1 MPKPLPALIACPHCD
16 ALYRRPALGR
26 GERARCARCNAP
38 LYREAIRLNPDHLL
52 ALVVA
57 ASITLVI
64 ANAFPVVQLS
74 TSGITHSASL
84 IGSIGILW
92 EEGRV
97 LTAMLAFATTIAFP
111 VAELGAF
118 VALLV
123 IIRREPGSPH
133 VAALLRGIQMVR
145 PWGMTEVF
153 MLGIVVALV
162 KISHTAQVVPGV
174 ALFAFAALTILLT
187 LIVSYDLKALWALRP
202 LPRADS

>member
-16 ALYRRPALGR
+16 ALYRRPALRG
-26 GERARCARCNAP
+26 GERARCARCGAP
-38 LYREAIRLNPDHLL
+38 LARASARLQPDHLL
-52 ALVVA
+52 ALAITA
-57 ASITLVI
+57 AITLAI
-64 ANAFPVVQLS
+64 ANAFPVVVLS
-74 TSGITHSASL
+74 AGGITHSASL
-84 IGSIGILW
+84 IGSIGVLW
-92 EEGRV
+92 QDGRV

-111 VAELGAF
+111 VAELAAF

-123 IIRREPGSPH
+123 LIRRDPGSPH

-174 ALFAFAALTILLT
+174 GLFAFATLTILLT
-187 LIVSYDLKALWALRP
+187 LIISYDLKALWALRP
-202 LPRADS
+202 LPESES